1 MGEKRTDLGA
11 LRDAPL
17 TAGLLDITFIS
28 GVEGN
33 FMTGLLLALREFPL
47 FILKLFERVDNHSG
61 EKILANI
68 AGPGCSLSS
77 CRVWIS
83 NISVLWESGHVP
95 LGRAR

>member
-17 TAGLLDITFIS
+17 TAGLLDITFVS

-61 EKILANI
+61 KK
-68 AGPGCSLSS
+68 
-77 CRVWIS
+77 
-83 NISVLWESGHVP
+83 NISKHSRTRALPFLMSG
-95 LGRAR
+95 LDF